1 MWTLSGA
8 ARRLRP
14 LSRAALCSFSA
25 APAPAANRLADYMP
39 YPYAVEQVHLD
50 FHLGGETARCT
61 STLQMAPRLNS
72 IGSGGGIGI
81 G

>member
-1 MWTLSGA
+1 MLRSMSGA
-8 ARRLRP
+8 ARRP

-25 APAPAANRLADYMP
+25 VPAANRLKDYAP

-61 STLQMAPRLNS
+61 STLHMAPRSGNS
-72 IGSGGGIGI
+72 IGGRGRG
-81 G
+81 